1 MPVMNR
7 PARAGDG
14 ESILTHDAAQAFA
27 MRWAESW
34 NRRDV
39 EAVLAHFHDDVIFT
53 SPTALA
59 VVGSASVRGKR
70 ALRDYWNT
78 AHGAH
83 LFAALHR
90 GAGVVGRAGWELAII
105 YTAAINENSRRVSE
119 NLKFD
124 ASGLVASAE
133 VFHGVP
139 A

>member
-1 MPVMNR
+1 MGLDV
-7 PARAGDG
+7 
-14 ESILTHDAAQAFA
+14 LTRDDAQVFA
-27 MRWAESW
+27 LRWAETW

-39 EAVLAHFHDDVIFT
+39 EGVLVHFHDEVTFT

-78 AHGAH
+78 ALARITT
-83 LFAALHR
+83 LVFSVDRILWD
-90 GAGVVGRAGWELAII
+90 AGNRELAIV
-105 YTAAINENSRRVSE
+105 YTADINGNSRRVSE

-124 ASGLVASAE
+124 ASGLVVSAE